1 MALLS
6 LIVIGQAAI
15 LYQVESSTSQLRSSN
30 VQLDQRLNDL
40 NVTVQSLSTRPS
52 GGLSSCV
59 LVPSAMLPSVNASQ
73 YYVFPDYVWDNATQ
87 SFDLYPVVCPIR

>member
-40 NVTVQSLSTRPS
+40 NVTVQTLLTRPS
-52 GGLSSCV
+52 GLSSCV
-59 LVPSAMLPSVNASQ
+59 VVPSAMLPSVNASQ